1 MLTEITK
8 KKNDTQ
14 KNEMAKSV
22 NEAFEEFN
30 KDVVNLIKE
39 NTDNA
44 RSSRDWLITQLLGFP
59 VNIDDF
65 PNDYPDKHIKFGS
78 FARNTKIRPLDD
90 IDLMYCL
97 GAGNAYY
104 QVDTI
109 DNKKFYI
116 HSENAVESLKKLSD
130 DDNTLNSIKVV
141 NKLVKAL
148 ETVSQYSNAEIK
160 RNQEAAVLNLV
171 SYSWSYDIVPCFY
184 TVNNFYLIPD
194 GSGNWKA
201 SNPIM
206 DHDNIKETNLN
217 YGGKVYQLVRTLKYW
232 NANFTSPQIDSY
244 LFEVLVLNF
253 IKSKRSQNE
262 YNDINIKDFFY
273 YLYSNICYD
282 VQDPKGL
289 QGNINNLTNEQRDRI
304 SNKAKSCYDTAKIAL
319 DFEIEKKNHEKA
331 IENWQ
336 IIFGDKFPSYE

>member
-1 MLTEITK
+1 
-8 KKNDTQ
+8 
-14 KNEMAKSV
+14 MAKSV
-22 NEAFEEFN
+22 NQAFEELN

-44 RSSRDWLITQLLGFP
+44 RKSRDWLITQLLSFP
-59 VNIDDF
+59 ESVDDF

-97 GAGNAYY
+97 GGGNAYY
-104 QVDTI
+104 QIDYY

-116 HSENAVESLKKLSD
+116 HTENAIDSLKNLSND
-130 DDNTLNSIKVV
+130 DYTLNSIKVV

-148 ETVSQYSNAEIK
+148 ETVSQYSNADIK

-171 SYSWSYDIVPCFY
+171 SYTWSFDIVPCFY

-201 SNPIM
+201 SNPIK
-206 DHDNIKETNLN
+206 DQDNIKDTNQN
-217 YGGKVYQLVRTLKYW
+217 FGGKVYQLVRTLKYW
-232 NANFTSPQIDSY
+232 NANFTSPKLGSY

-253 IKSKRSQNE
+253 VKSKGSQNDF
-262 YNDINIKDFFY
+262 NDINIKDFFY
-273 YLYSNICYD
+273 YLYSNIRYD
-282 VQDPKGL
+282 VQDPKGI
-289 QGNINNLTNEQRDRI
+289 QGNINNLTSEQRDRI
-304 SNKAKSCYDTAKIAL
+304 SNKAKDCYDTASIAL
-319 DFEIEKKNHEKA
+319 DFEIEKKNQEKA